1 MLSFSNNILRGLT
14 SFGLEGAFPSSG
26 VVPKTYTARPDD
38 WPVLPI
44 VSTGEQKFVGLYAV
58 YDAVGQYVALMVSG
72 NYIVDWGDG
81 SSPENVSAGV
91 KAQHEYSYATC
102 GGAIC
107 SRGYKAVVISVT
119 PQSGQNITS
128 LSLDQR
134 HSSDVSSAGSQWLD
148 ITICSRYMT
157 SLVFRGAVTPTIM
170 ERVYIIDHAVTNI
183 GLMFAGCTLLTSVP
197 AFDTGLV
204 TNMSYM
210 FSGCTL
216 LTTVPLFDTGLVTNM
231 SYMFSGCTLLTTVPL
246 FDTGLVTNMSYMFYD
261 CSSLTSNLM
270 TGTKVDVSVAGEQLS
285 ASALNTLFTNLGT
298 VSGKTIT
305 ITGNPGAGTCTQ
317 SIATGKGWSVAN

>member
-1 MLSFSNNILRGLT
+1 MG
-14 SFGLEGAFPSSG
+14 
-26 VVPKTYTARPDD
+26 
-38 WPVLPI
+38 
-44 VSTGEQKFVGLYAV
+44 
-58 YDAVGQYVALMVSG
+58 
-72 NYIVDWGDG
+72 
-81 SSPENVSAGV
+81 
-91 KAQHEYSYATC
+91 
-102 GGAIC
+102 
-107 SRGYKAVVISVT
+107 
-119 PQSGQNITS
+119 
-128 LSLDQR
+128 
-134 HSSDVSSAGSQWLD
+134 
-148 ITICSRYMT
+148 
-157 SLVFRGAVTPTIM
+157 
-170 ERVYIIDHAVTNI
+170 
-183 GLMFAGCTLLTSVP
+183 
-197 AFDTGLV
+197 
-204 TNMSYM
+204 YM
-210 FSGCTL
+210 FYNCSS

>member
-148 ITICSRYMT
+148 ITICSRY
-157 SLVFRGAVTPTIM
+157 
-170 ERVYIIDHAVTNI
+170 
-183 GLMFAGCTLLTSVP
+183 
-197 AFDTGLV
+197 
-204 TNMSYM
+204 
-210 FSGCTL
+210 
-216 LTTVPLFDTGLVTNM
+216 
-231 SYMFSGCTLLTTVPL
+231 
-246 FDTGLVTNMSYMFYD
+246 
-261 CSSLTSNLM
+261 
-270 TGTKVDVSVAGEQLS
+270 
-285 ASALNTLFTNLGT
+285 
-298 VSGKTIT
+298 
-305 ITGNPGAGTCTQ
+305 
-317 SIATGKGWSVAN
+317 

>member
-231 SYMFSGCTLLTTVPL
+231 SYMF
-246 FDTGLVTNMSYMFYD
+246 YD